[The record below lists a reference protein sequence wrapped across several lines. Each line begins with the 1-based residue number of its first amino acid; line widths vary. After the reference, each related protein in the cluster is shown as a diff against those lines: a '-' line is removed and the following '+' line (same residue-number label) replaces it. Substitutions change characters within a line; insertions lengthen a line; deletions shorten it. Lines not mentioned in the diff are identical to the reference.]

1 MDQAAI
7 ASEQQVQDPTTLIRN
22 YLTQQGVPINSENVR
37 RALEANAANPGLIGG
52 LVSQEPPPMDVMGNN
67 KGMPNRTS
75 AMPVPP
81 IPPQQ
86 AVQATQ
92 APVSNDVTNSTGTSI
107 LEAPPSS
114 FGMSLADAIQ
124 LGIGLASTG
133 ALAAVGVGANPKTPG
148 GITIDQQALL
158 SGANPT
164 QPQIEGPQT
173 SKTTVLGEARG
184 PIVPADESV
193 ITAPDSNAMRQWDA
207 ENAAVQREL
216 KANPKPPAATAAVRA
231 GVRQAVKR
239 MAR

>member
-22 YLTQQGVPINSENVR
+22 YLTQQGVLINSENVR
-37 RALEANAANPGLIGG
+37 RALEANAANPGLISG
-52 LVSQEPPPMDVMGNN
+52 LVSQEPPPMDIMGNN
-67 KGMPNRTS
+67 KNTPNRAS
-75 AMPVPP
+75 AIPVPP

-86 AVQATQ
+86 QSS
-92 APVSNDVTNSTGTSI
+92 APVSNGVTNSTSTSV

-133 ALAAVGVGANPKTPG
+133 ALAAVDVGANPKTPG

-158 SGANPT
+158 SGVNPT
-164 QPQIEGPQT
+164 QSQIEGPQT

-193 ITAPDSNAMRQWDA
+193 ITAPDNNAMRQWDA

-216 KANPKPPAATAAVRA
+216 KAKPKPPATTTAVRA
-231 GVRQAVKR
+231 AARQAAKR